1 MTDKEYIYDEHLRE
15 LHASEYE
22 MANGEPDIR
31 NWKVVAVR
39 NQEIGRIK
47 ELLFDETTRRVKYL
61 VVSLYGKPLNLLSRE
76 VIVPIGLAELNKRDK
91 LVFFRD
97 ITVGHL
103 ALLPGYEKGKLTTET
118 EREIHSVFAPSPGIR
133 YGEDD
138 LIKRE
143 VLEERTAAGE
153 DRVIRPT
160 GEVVQKD
167 SLKNEIKNNIE
178 RVKESVRQ
186 MESDVEKLGRK
197 EA

>member
-1 MTDKEYIYDEHLRE
+1 MTGKEYIYDEHLRE
-15 LHASEYE
+15 LHGSEFE

-31 NWKVVAVR
+31 NWKVIAVR

-61 VVSLYGKPLNLLSRE
+61 VVSLYGKPLNLLSHD
-76 VIVPIGLAELNKRDK
+76 VIIPIGLAELNKRDK

-103 ALLPGYEKGKLTTET
+103 ALLPAYEKGKITTET
-118 EREIHSVFAPSPGIR
+118 EREIHSVFAPTPGIR

-143 VLEERTAAGE
+143 VPDDRIVTGDERVVRSTA
-153 DRVIRPT
+153 
-160 GEVVQKD
+160 EVVERE
-167 SLKNEIKNNIE
+167 SLKNEIKDNIE
-178 RVKESVRQ
+178 KVKESVRK
-186 MESDVEKLGRK
+186 MESDVEKLSRK
-197 EA
+197 EN

>member
-31 NWKVVAVR
+31 NWKVIAVR

-61 VVSLYGKPLNLLSRE
+61 VVSLYGKPLNLLSRD

-97 ITVGHL
+97 INVGHL
-103 ALLPGYEKGKLTTET
+103 ASLPGYEKGKITTET

-133 YGEDD
+133 YGDD
-138 LIKRE
+138 DFIKRE
-143 VLEERTAAGE
+143 VLEDRTLAGE
-153 DRVIRPT
+153 ERIFRPT
-160 GEVVQKD
+160 GEVVERE

-178 RVKESVRQ
+178 KVKQSVRQ